1 MRPSQVA
8 RQASI
13 GTFLLFVAS
22 CATEPPPRPVR
33 LDPANPSAAEAKP
46 LETSNL
52 KPIALEPPP
61 PEPAAP
67 PAASPEKAQPKE
79 EGGHQH
85 DHGGGSP

>member
-1 MRPSQVA
+1 MHPSHFA

-33 LDPANPSAAEAKP
+33 IDPANPTAAEASP
-46 LETSNL
+46 LETTNN
-52 KPIALEPPP
+52 KPTALEPPP

-67 PAASPEKAQPKE
+67 TAPPENAPPKDD
-79 EGGHQH
+79 GGHQH
-85 DHGGGSP
+85 QHGGGSQ

>member
-1 MRPSQVA
+1 MRPSHLA

-33 LDPANPSAAEAKP
+33 IDPANPTAAEASP
-46 LETSNL
+46 LETTNI
-52 KPIALEPPP
+52 KPTALEPPP

-67 PAASPEKAQPKE
+67 TAPPENAPPE
-79 EGGHQH
+79 DDGGHQH
-85 DHGGGSP
+85 QHGGGAQ